1 MKGFQKSYISNDS
14 NKLIVHFIYLM
25 TKIKNKKLNCKMGFV
40 ILMGF
45 VKLQKWMYIP
55 AYIVFNL
62 FDWGISLQLLRR
74 FKVYNKKGTQTDG
87 QAG

>member
-1 MKGFQKSYISNDS
+1 MKGFQKAYISNDS
-14 NKLIVHFIYLM
+14 NNLIAHFIYLM

-40 ILMGF
+40 
-45 VKLQKWMYIP
+45 KLHKWMYIP

-62 FDWGISLQLLRR
+62 FDWGISVQFFRR
-74 FKVYNKKGTQTDG
+74 FKVYNQKGTQTDG

>member
-1 MKGFQKSYISNDS
+1 MKGFQIAHISNDS
-14 NKLIVHFIYLM
+14 DKLVVHFIYLM
-25 TKIKNKKLNCKMGFV
+25 TKIKKQK
-40 ILMGF
+40 I
-45 VKLQKWMYIP
+45 KLQKWKYIL

>member
-1 MKGFQKSYISNDS
+1 MKGFQKVYISNDS

-40 ILMGF
+40 
-45 VKLQKWMYIP
+45 KLHKWMYIP
-55 AYIVFNL
+55 EIVFNL
-62 FDWGISLQLLRR
+62 FDWVISLQLLRR
-74 FKVYNKKGTQTDG
+74 FKVYNKKGTQIDG